1 MPNYTDNLTLIL
13 PKGKEYF
20 RIQDWNANMRKL
32 DDAYG
37 LLSGQ
42 TQRVTAS
49 LVSYDNTTS
58 GIDAHNVQDA
68 IDKVAQNSSIS
79 NTVYFIEADHDMTI
93 TIATYAHIYVVLS
106 FGSTV
111 PNITFAKSIA
121 GKDFVWEGGEPV
133 FQPNSTYELSF
144 LHLDCKW
151 FKR

>member
-1 MPNYTDNLTLIL
+1 MPRYTDNLGLRL
-13 PKGKEYF
+13 PEKQEYF
-20 RIQDWNANMRKL
+20 RISDWNANMQLL
-32 DDAYG
+32 DSAYG
-37 LLSGQ
+37 ILSGQ
-42 TQRVTAS
+42 SQRVTAS
-49 LVSYDNTTS
+49 LVAYDNSTS
-58 GIDAHNVQDA
+58 GLSAINVQGALDE
-68 IDKVAQNSSIS
+68 IGKNSSS
-79 NTVYFIEADHDMTI
+79 ANVYFIEADHDMTI

-133 FQPNSTYELSF
+133 FQANSTYELSF

>member
-1 MPNYTDNLTLIL
+1 MPRFTDNLGLRL
-13 PKGKEYF
+13 PEKKEYF
-20 RIQDWNANMRKL
+20 RISDWNTNMQLL
-32 DDAYG
+32 DSAYG
-37 LLSGQ
+37 ILSGQ
-42 TQRVTAS
+42 SQRVTAN
-49 LVSYDNTTS
+49 LVQYDNTTS
-58 GIDAHNVQDA
+58 GLNAVNVQEALDE
-68 IDKVAQNSSIS
+68 ISINSSSS
-79 NTVYFIEADHDMTI
+79 NVYFIEADHDMTI

>member
-1 MPNYTDNLTLIL
+1 MPRFTDNLGLRL
-13 PKGKEYF
+13 PEKQEYF
-20 RIQDWNANMRKL
+20 RISDWNTNMQLL
-32 DDAYG
+32 DSAYG
-37 LLSGQ
+37 ILSGQ
-42 TQRVTAS
+42 SQRVTAN
-49 LVSYDNTTS
+49 LVQYDNTTS
-58 GIDAHNVQDA
+58 GLNAVNVQEALDE
-68 IDKVAQNSSIS
+68 ISINSSSS
-79 NTVYFIEADHDMTI
+79 NVYFIEADHDMTI

>member
-1 MPNYTDNLTLIL
+1 MPRYTDNLGLRL
-13 PKGKEYF
+13 PEKQEYF
-20 RIQDWNANMRKL
+20 RISDWNANMQLL
-32 DDAYG
+32 DSAYG
-37 LLSGQ
+37 ILSGQ
-42 TQRVTAS
+42 SQRVTAS
-49 LVSYDNTTS
+49 LVQYDNTTR
-58 GIDAHNVQDA
+58 GLNDINVQEALDE
-68 IDKVAQNSSIS
+68 IGRNSSSS
-79 NTVYFIEADHDMTI
+79 NVYFIEADHDMTI